1 VAHTKYQVEVLTP
14 EGKVFDD
21 EVEQVSTITS
31 IGSIGLLAGHQPI
44 LAMLEPAELRLYKTE
59 SDVVRYAQAEGYLQV
74 AGGRALILVE
84 EAIPPEDLDAA
95 DIRSRLDQ
103 ARKEAERA
111 GEDSE
116 ERRRAERDIARLE
129 VFEKLAGGGT

>member
-1 VAHTKYQVEVLTP
+1 MAHTKYQVEVLTP

-21 EVEQVSTITS
+21 EVEQVSTITT

-44 LAMLEPAELRLYKTE
+44 LAMLNPAELRLYKTE

-84 EAIPPEDLDAA
+84 EAVPPDELDAG
-95 DIRSRLDQ
+95 DIRERLDQ

-111 GEDSE
+111 EDGSE
-116 ERRRAERDIARLE
+116 ERKRAERDVARYE
-129 VFEKLAGGGT
+129 VFEKIAGGS

>member
-1 VAHTKYQVEVLTP
+1 MAHTKYQVEVLTP

-21 EVEQVSTITS
+21 EVEQVSTITTV
-31 IGSIGLLAGHQPI
+31 GSIGLLAGHQPI
-44 LAMLEPAELRLYKTE
+44 LAMLNPAELRLYKTE

-84 EAIPPEDLDAA
+84 EAIPPDELDAGE
-95 DIRSRLDQ
+95 IRERLDQ

-111 GEDSE
+111 EEDSE
-116 ERRRAERDIARLE
+116 ERKRAERDVARYE
-129 VFEKLAGGGT
+129 VFEKIASGS